1 MKLISDRET
10 QKRAARFLVVGGT
23 SFAVQV
29 AVMKVASDA
38 VGLGANGAFTVSFG
52 CSTLTHY
59 LLNRFWALPSARVD
73 TWRQAKE
80 YLGTAA
86 ISWVI
91 NLAVFRL
98 CLDGFGLGKVGA
110 TAVAVPPSTVVVF
123 LLLNYRVFRA
133 EAKKPGAVVA
143 DRGPRV

>member
-10 QKRAARFLVVGGT
+10 RVRAARFLVVGGT
-23 SFAVQV
+23 SFIVQL
-29 AVMKVASDA
+29 AVMKVASDTM
-38 VGLGANGAFTVSFG
+38 GLGTNVAFSLSFV

-98 CLDGFGLGKVGA
+98 CLDVIGLQKIWA
-110 TAVAVPPSTVVVF
+110 TAAAVPPSTIVVF
-123 LLLNYRVFRA
+123 LILNYRVFRA
-133 EAKKPGAVVA
+133 KPV
-143 DRGPRV
+143 P

>member
-1 MKLISDRET
+1 MRPNLIRCAEMKLLSDRET
-10 QKRAARFLVVGGT
+10 QLRAARFLLVGGT
-23 SFAVQV
+23 SFIVQV
-29 AVMKVASDA
+29 AVMKVASD
-38 VGLGANGAFTVSFG
+38 VMGLATNVAFSLSFV
-52 CSTLTHY
+52 CSTSTHY

-98 CLDGFGLGKVGA
+98 CLDWLGLHKMWA
-110 TAVAVPPSTVVVF
+110 TAAAVPPSTIVVF
-123 LLLNYRVFRA
+123 LILNYRVFRA
-133 EAKKPGAVVA
+133 KPA
-143 DRGPRV
+143 P

>member
-1 MKLISDRET
+1 M
-10 QKRAARFLVVGGT
+10 
-23 SFAVQV
+23 
-29 AVMKVASDA
+29 
-38 VGLGANGAFTVSFG
+38 
-52 CSTLTHY
+52 
-59 LLNRFWALPSARVD
+59 D

-98 CLDGFGLGKVGA
+98 CLDGLGLGKVWA
-110 TAVAVPPSTVVVF
+110 TAAAVPPSTVVVF

-133 EAKKPGAVVA
+133 GAGGGG
-143 DRGPRV
+143 RRS

>member
-1 MKLISDRET
+1 MKLISDRAT
-10 QKRAARFLVVGGT
+10 QGRAARFLVVGGT

-29 AVMKVASDA
+29 AVMKVASDG
-38 VGLGANGAFTVSFG
+38 VGLATNAAFTVSFG

-98 CLDGFGLGKVGA
+98 CLDVIGLSKMGA

-133 EAKKPGAVVA
+133 GGGGGG
-143 DRGPRV
+143 RRS

>member
-10 QKRAARFLVVGGT
+10 QGRAARFLVVGGA

-29 AVMKVASDA
+29 AVMKMASDV
-38 VGLGANGAFTVSFG
+38 VGLGTNGAFTVSFG

-73 TWRQAKE
+73 PWRQAKE
-80 YLGTAA
+80 YLGTAV

-98 CLDGFGLGKVGA
+98 CLDVIGLGKIWA

-133 EAKKPGAVVA
+133 GKKTES
-143 DRGPRV
+143 

>member
-1 MKLISDRET
+1 MKLISGRET
-10 QKRAARFLVVGGT
+10 RVRAARFLIVGGT
-23 SFAVQV
+23 SFTVQV

-38 VGLGANGAFTVSFG
+38 IGLEVNVAFTVSFVG
-52 CSTLTHY
+52 STLTHY
-59 LLNRFWALPSARVD
+59 LLNRFWALPSARAD

-80 YLGTAA
+80 YVGTAA

-91 NLAVFRL
+91 NIAVFRL
-98 CLDGFGLGKVGA
+98 CRVGFGLGKMWA

-133 EAKKPGAVVA
+133 GATA
-143 DRGPRV
+143 GGRKS

>member
-10 QKRAARFLVVGGT
+10 QVRAARFLVVGGT
-23 SFAVQV
+23 SFIVQV
-29 AVMKVASDA
+29 AVMKVASD
-38 VGLGANGAFTVSFG
+38 VMGLGTNVAFSLSFV

-98 CLDGFGLGKVGA
+98 CLDVIGLQKIWA
-110 TAVAVPPSTVVVF
+110 TAAAVPPSTIVVF
-123 LLLNYRVFRA
+123 LILNYRVFRA
-133 EAKKPGAVVA
+133 KPV
-143 DRGPRV
+143 P

>member
-86 ISWVI
+86 IS
-91 NLAVFRL
+91 
-98 CLDGFGLGKVGA
+98 
-110 TAVAVPPSTVVVF
+110 
-123 LLLNYRVFRA
+123 
-133 EAKKPGAVVA
+133 
-143 DRGPRV
+143 

>member
-1 MKLISDRET
+1 MKLLSDRET
-10 QKRAARFLVVGGT
+10 QLRAARFLLVGGT
-23 SFAVQV
+23 SFIVQV
-29 AVMKVASDA
+29 AVMKVASD
-38 VGLGANGAFTVSFG
+38 VIGLVTNVAFSLSFG

-59 LLNRFWALPSARVD
+59 VLNRFWALPSARVD

-98 CLDGFGLGKVGA
+98 CLDLMGLQKMWA
-110 TAVAVPPSTVVVF
+110 TAVAVPPSTIVVF
-123 LLLNYRVFRA
+123 LILNYRVFRA
-133 EAKKPGAVVA
+133 KPV
-143 DRGPRV
+143 P

>member
-1 MKLISDRET
+1 MPGAKMNLFSDRET
-10 QKRAARFLVVGGT
+10 LRRAARFLVVGGT

-29 AVMKVASDA
+29 AVMKVGSDA
-38 VGLGANGAFTVSFG
+38 VGLGTNVAFTVSFG

-133 EAKKPGAVVA
+133 GAAKTG
-143 DRGPRV
+143 GE

>member
-10 QKRAARFLVVGGT
+10 RVRAARFLVVGGT
-23 SFAVQV
+23 SFIVQL
-29 AVMKVASDA
+29 AVMNVASGTM
-38 VGLGANGAFTVSFG
+38 GLGTNMAFSLSFV

-91 NLAVFRL
+91 NLGVFRL
-98 CLDGFGLGKVGA
+98 CLDVIGLQKIWA
-110 TAVAVPPSTVVVF
+110 TAAAVPPSTIVVF
-123 LLLNYRVFRA
+123 LILNYRVFRA
-133 EAKKPGAVVA
+133 KPV
-143 DRGPRV
+143 P

>member
-10 QKRAARFLVVGGT
+10 QVRFARFLIVGGT

-38 VGLGANGAFTVSFG
+38 MGLSTNVAFTLSFV

-80 YLGTAA
+80 YLGTSA

-91 NLAVFRL
+91 NIAVFRL
-98 CLDGFGLGKVGA
+98 CLDVIGLGKIWA

-123 LLLNYRVFRA
+123 LLLNFRVFRA
-133 EAKKPGAVVA
+133 GGEK
-143 DRGPRV
+143 RSGPPTSGGPTV

>member
-10 QKRAARFLVVGGT
+10 RVRAARFLIVGGT

-38 VGLGANGAFTVSFG
+38 MGLEANVAFTVSFVG
-52 CSTLTHY
+52 STLTHY
-59 LLNRFWALPSARVD
+59 LLNRFWALPSARAD

-80 YLGTAA
+80 YVGTAA

-91 NLAVFRL
+91 NIAVFRL
-98 CLDGFGLGKVGA
+98 CLDGFGLGKMWA

-133 EAKKPGAVVA
+133 GATA
-143 DRGPRV
+143 GGRKS

>member
-10 QKRAARFLVVGGT
+10 QGRAARFLVVGGT

-29 AVMKVASDA
+29 AVMKMASDV

-73 TWRQAKE
+73 TGRQAKE

-98 CLDGFGLGKVGA
+98 CLDGLGLGKVWA
-110 TAVAVPPSTVVVF
+110 TAAAVPPSTVVVF

-133 EAKKPGAVVA
+133 GAGGGG
-143 DRGPRV
+143 RRS